1 MLVLRAFLFK
11 IRRKKVKKAVVIGA
25 GQTGRGFVAPIL
37 KENNYSIT
45 FLDENTSLID
55 KLKKEEKYTIHY
67 FGNVKPDEEISN
79 FDALQMSDEDA
90 IQRLVDSDVVIT
102 SVFSGHLVELVPYL
116 KKAGDKRQKPLTIIC
131 CENGVNVKKPLVDA
145 QLNAVITEGVIFC
158 TTLKP
163 HKDSL
168 DLMSEAIDNIPI
180 DGNVSG
186 LDVNINRMPLD
197 YNFAQLIQRKIYTYN
212 FMSAV
217 IAYLGW
223 YKHYEVYADAAA
235 DEEISSVIE
244 NVKTIVSSVIAKE
257 YEITFE
263 EQLAF
268 TQRAI
273 NKFKNKE
280 IFDTIYRNARQ
291 AKRKLGENER
301 LLSPLK
307 FAQKYDSDTTYFDL
321 IIAAASLYAVK
332 EESENIEMLWVEL
345 NAGEDI
351 DLIKKAYNALKN
363 GCSITST
370 LKELA

>member
-1 MLVLRAFLFK
+1 M
-11 IRRKKVKKAVVIGA
+11 KKAVIIGA

-45 FLDENTSLID
+45 FLDENASLID

-67 FGNVKPDEEISN
+67 FGNVKPNEEISN
-79 FDALQMSDEDA
+79 FDALQMSDEEV

-116 KKAGDKRQKPLTIIC
+116 KKAGSQRQKPLTIIC

-145 QLNAVITEGVIFC
+145 HLNAVITEGVIFC

-168 DLMSEAIDNIPI
+168 DLMSEAIDDIPI

-186 LDVNINRMPLD
+186 LDVKINRMPLD
-197 YNFAQLIQRKIYTYN
+197 HNFAQLIQRKIYTYN

-223 YKHYEVYADAAA
+223 YKHYEVYAEAAA

-244 NVKTIVSSVIAKE
+244 NVKPIVSSVIAKE

-307 FAQKYDSDTTYFDL
+307 FAQKYDADTVYFDL

-332 EESENIEMLWVEL
+332 EESEDIEKLWKEL
-345 NAGEDI
+345 NAGKDI
-351 DLIKKAYNALKN
+351 DLIKKAYNALEN

>member
-1 MLVLRAFLFK
+1 M
-11 IRRKKVKKAVVIGA
+11 KKAVIIGA

-45 FLDENTSLID
+45 FLDENASLID

-67 FGNVKPDEEISN
+67 FGNVKPNEEISN
-79 FDALQMSDEDA
+79 FDVLQMSDEEV

-116 KKAGDKRQKPLTIIC
+116 KKAGSQRQKPLTIIC

-145 QLNAVITEGVIFC
+145 HLNAVITEGVIFC

-168 DLMSEAIDNIPI
+168 DLMSEAIDDIPI

-186 LDVNINRMPLD
+186 LDVKINRMPLD
-197 YNFAQLIQRKIYTYN
+197 HNFAQLIQRKIYTYN

-223 YKHYEVYADAAA
+223 YKHYEVYAEAAA

-244 NVKTIVSSVIAKE
+244 NVKPIVSSVIAKE
-257 YEITFE
+257 YEISYE

-307 FAQKYDSDTTYFDL
+307 FAQKYESDTIYFDL
-321 IIAAASLYAVK
+321 IIAAASLYAAK
-332 EESENIEMLWVEL
+332 EESENMGMLWKDLSV
-345 NAGEDI
+345 GEDI
-351 DLIKKAYNALKN
+351 GLIKKAYNALEN

-370 LKELA
+370 LKELVWAISIKEIR